1 MHWLPFLINVLFFY
15 WRSWQFVSVGCYMIG
30 VAKYQD
36 VTGSMALTLRAIVG
50 APVSSGYF
58 FKRALIHGRVFHSKS
73 YGRAQQRNSYTVMF
87 KEEGSVGYGQIECFI
102 KVRQSCC
109 QCPVASI
116 CSCSS
121 WMYLAVVNRLLLT
134 HVNVGANDGA
144 VQVTLQHIVKAFPT
158 V

>member
-1 MHWLPFLINVLFFY
+1 MFCFCTEELAIC
-15 WRSWQFVSVGCYMIG
+15 VGCYMIG

-36 VTGSMALTLRAIVG
+36 VTGPMALTLRAIVC

-73 YGRAQQRNSYTVMF
+73 YDRAQQRNSYTVMF
-87 KEEGSVGYGQIECFI
+87 KEEGSVGYGQIECFV

-109 QCPVASI
+109 HCPVVSI

-121 WMYLAVVNRLLLT
+121 WMYLAVGC
-134 HVNVGANDGA
+134 H
-144 VQVTLQHIVKAFPT
+144 
-158 V
+158 